1 MRLIDADAL
10 RAAMYHEAF
19 ETDTD
24 MQKWD
29 SGCWIRYKMFE
40 NAIEAAPTV
49 RVGGNACKHRAPDG
63 RCQLYTDDEVTSY
76 CVDGPC
82 PDEEPTIEA
91 EPVKHGRWENDFCS
105 FVCSVCGGRISDS
118 ALDDYSEPRYCPHC
132 GAKMDAKEGE
142 A

>member
-91 EPVKHGRWENDFCS
+91 EPVKRGRWYRPEGWPKKTYRRKCTHCQGVAYFC
-105 FVCSVCGGRISDS
+105 GNG
-118 ALDDYSEPRYCPHC
+118 DYPYCPNC
-132 GAKMDAKEGE
+132 GARMEE
-142 A
+142 EE